1 MTIPHHN
8 SFHAHQDIPK
18 KNLQTAFLLNFFFT
32 IIELVGGFLT
42 HSMAIMSDAVHDLG
56 DTVTIGLS
64 WYFEKFSLKKRDN
77 QFSYGYRRFSLVAA
91 LLSSI
96 VLLVGSIFIIIE
108 AIPRIKN
115 PAAVNGTGMLGL
127 ACLGILI
134 NGFAVLKLK
143 TGKSA
148 NEKVVRLHL
157 LEDVLG
163 WIAVLMGSIIILIFD
178 MHVVDPILS
187 LLISGYILWN
197 VFSNLRDIVRVFLQG
212 IPGEINIDKVVEKMK
227 TVPDVESVHDVHIW
241 SLDGQYHILSAHI
254 VVPDNLGK
262 EKTVI
267 LKNNVR
273 KVIRQFDIEHETLEI
288 GYMSESCDYT
298 TC

>member
-1 MTIPHHN
+1 MAHHYHTSHHDHRHIP
-8 SFHAHQDIPK
+8 Q
-18 KNLQTAFLLNFFFT
+18 KNLQIAFLLNFFFT
-32 IIELVGGFLT
+32 IIEFTGGFLT
-42 HSMAIMSDAVHDLG
+42 HSIAIMSDALHDLG

-91 LLSSI
+91 LISSV
-96 VLLVGSIFIIIE
+96 VLLTGSSFIILQ
-108 AIPRIKN
+108 AVPRITN
-115 PAAVNGTGMLGL
+115 PEAVNGPGMLGL
-127 ACLGILI
+127 AFLGILV

-163 WIAVLMGSIIILIFD
+163 WAAVLIGSILIILFD
-178 MHVVDPILS
+178 IPVIDPILS

-212 IPGEINIDKVVEKMK
+212 IPDEININNVVEKIK
-227 TVPDVESVHDVHIW
+227 TVPDVDSVHDVHIW
-241 SLDGQYHILSAHI
+241 SLDGQYHVLSAHI
-254 VVPDNLGK
+254 VVPDDLDR
-262 EKTVI
+262 ERIVS
-267 LKNNVR
+267 LKNHVR
-273 KVIRQFDIEHETLEI
+273 KVIRQFDIEHETLEV
-288 GYMSESCDYT
+288 GYASESCDYS

>member
-1 MTIPHHN
+1 M
-8 SFHAHQDIPK
+8 SFHHHTSHHEHPQVPQ
-18 KNLQTAFLLNFFFT
+18 KNLKTAFLLNFFFT
-32 IIELVGGFLT
+32 IIEFIGGFLT
-42 HSMAIMSDAVHDLG
+42 HSIAIMSDAVHDLG

-91 LLSSI
+91 LISSI
-96 VLLVGSIFIIIE
+96 ILLVGSFFIILE
-108 AIPRIKN
+108 AVPRIKN
-115 PAAVNGTGMLGL
+115 PAAVNGAGMFGL

-163 WIAVLMGSIIILIFD
+163 WFAVLVGSIFIMTFD
-178 MHVVDPILS
+178 VHVIDPVLS
-187 LLISGYILWN
+187 LLISVYILWN
-197 VFSNLRDIVRVFLQG
+197 VFSNLRGIVRVFLQG
-212 IPGEINIDKVVEKMK
+212 IPGEINIDKVVEKII
-227 TVPDVESVHDVHIW
+227 TVPDVDSVHDVHIW
-241 SLDGQYHILSAHI
+241 SLDGRYHVLSAHI
-254 VVPDNLGK
+254 VVPDDLDK
-262 EKTVI
+262 EKIITM
-267 LKNNVR
+267 KNNVR
-273 KVIRQFDIEHETLEI
+273 QVLRQFDIEHETLEV
-288 GYMSESCDYT
+288 GYKSESCNYT

>member
-1 MTIPHHN
+1 MTFHHHSSYHDHREIP
-8 SFHAHQDIPK
+8 Q

-32 IIELVGGFLT
+32 IIEIVGGFLT

-56 DTVTIGLS
+56 DTVAIGLS
-64 WYFEKFSLKKRDN
+64 WYFEKFSLRKRDN

-91 LLSSI
+91 LMSSI
-96 VLLVGSIFIIIE
+96 VLLVGSFFIIFE
-108 AIPRIKN
+108 AIPRIKE

-163 WIAVLMGSIIILIFD
+163 WGAVLIGSILIILFD
-178 MHVVDPILS
+178 IPVIDPILS

-212 IPGEINIDKVVEKMK
+212 IPGDINIDKVVEKMK
-227 TVPDVESVHDVHIW
+227 TVPNVESVHDVHIW
-241 SLDGQYHILSAHI
+241 SLDGQYHVLSAHI
-254 VVPDNLGK
+254 VVPDDLDK
-262 EKTVI
+262 ERIVI
-267 LKNNVR
+267 MKNNIR
-273 KVIRQFDIEHETLEI
+273 KVIRQFDIEHETLEV
-288 GYMSESCDYT
+288 GYLSESCDYT